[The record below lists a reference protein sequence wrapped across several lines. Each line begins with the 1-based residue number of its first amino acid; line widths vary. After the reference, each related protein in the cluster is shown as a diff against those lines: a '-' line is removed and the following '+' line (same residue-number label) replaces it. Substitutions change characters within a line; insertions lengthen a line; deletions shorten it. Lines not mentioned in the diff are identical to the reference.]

1 MVNVAFITL
10 LERKILGYRQIRKG
24 PNKVS
29 IVGLLQ
35 PFNDAIK
42 LFSKEVVIPNISN
55 NIQFFLSPMLA
66 LLIVLMVFF
75 SFPFFE
81 IRSPIRISLIFVYII
96 LRINV
101 YPVLFSGWA
110 SNRKYAL
117 LGRLRSVAQT
127 ISYEVRLALILIFY
141 LAIRVSLSMFIII
154 KLNFFWVKMLIFIP
168 MVGIWLISC
177 IAETNRTPFDFA
189 EGESELVSGFNIEYG
204 RVMFALI
211 FMAEYARIIFM
222 RIIFSIFFVSQ
233 NRNLLILY
241 IFSSIIISVW
251 IWVRTTLPRYRYDK
265 LINLAWKIYLPIV
278 LRILVYSLIVSAYY
292 FFNVIINNLYNLFS
306 WYNIFIIYAIF
317 FSNNHI

>member
-1 MVNVAFITL
+1 MLNYIILIICILVNVAFITL
-10 LERKILGYRQIRKG
+10 LERKILGYSQIRKG
-24 PNKVS
+24 PNKVR
-29 IVGLLQ
+29 IIGLLQ

-55 NIQFFLSPMLA
+55 NIQFFLSPILA
-66 LLIVLMVFF
+66 LIIVLVVFF

-81 IRSPIRISLIFVYII
+81 INISISISLILVYMI

-101 YPVLFSGWA
+101 YPVLFSGWS

-141 LAIRVSLSMFIII
+141 LSIRLSLRIFLII
-154 KLNFFWVKMLIFIP
+154 KLNFFWVKIFIFLP

-204 RVMFALI
+204 RVIFALI
-211 FMAEYARIIFM
+211 FIAEYARIIFI
-222 RIIFSIFFVSQ
+222 RIIFSIFFISYR
-233 NRNLLILY
+233 RNLIRLY
-241 IFSSIIISVW
+241 IFSTLIIRVW

-278 LRILVYSLIVSAYY
+278 LFLLNFSL
-292 FFNVIINNLYNLFS
+292 FLII
-306 WYNIFIIYAIF
+306 
-317 FSNNHI
+317 

>member
-1 MVNVAFITL
+1 MIICILINVAFITL
-10 LERKILGYRQIRKG
+10 LERKILGYSQIRKG
-24 PNKVS
+24 PNKVR
-29 IVGLLQ
+29 IIGLLQ

-42 LFSKEVVIPNISN
+42 LFSKEVVIPSISN
-55 NIQFFLSPMLA
+55 NIQFFIAPMLA
-66 LLIVLMVFF
+66 LVIVLIVFF

-81 IRSPIRISLIFVYII
+81 INISISISLIFVYII

-101 YPVLFSGWA
+101 YPVLFSGWS

-127 ISYEVRLALILIFY
+127 ISYEVRLALMLMFY
-141 LAIRVSLSMFIII
+141 LSISTSLRIFVVI
-154 KLNFFWVKMLIFIP
+154 KLNYFWLKIFIFLP
-168 MVGIWLISC
+168 IVGIWLISC

-211 FMAEYARIIFM
+211 FIAEYASIIFI
-222 RIIFSIFFVSQ
+222 RIVFSIFFIAFK
-233 NRNLLILY
+233 RNSFSLY
-241 IFSSIIISVW
+241 ILSTIIIRVW

-278 LRILVYSLIVSAYY
+278 LVMLIYSLMVTI
-292 FFNVIINNLYNLFS
+292 
-306 WYNIFIIYAIF
+306 
-317 FSNNHI
+317 

>member
-1 MVNVAFITL
+1 MIICILVNVAFITL
-10 LERKILGYRQIRKG
+10 LERKILGYSQIRKG

-29 IVGLLQ
+29 FIGLFQ

-42 LFSKEVVIPNISN
+42 LFSKEIVLPILSN
-55 NIQFFLSPMLA
+55 NIQFFLSPILG
-66 LLIVLMVFF
+66 LIIILTVFY

-81 IRSPIRISLIFVYII
+81 LNFSIRLSLVFIYII

-101 YPVLFSGWA
+101 YPVLFSGWS

-141 LAIRVSLSMFIII
+141 LVIGISLSIFIII
-154 KLNFFWVKMLIFIP
+154 KLNIYWNKIIIFLPI
-168 MVGIWLISC
+168 VGIWLISC

-211 FMAEYARIIFM
+211 FIAEYARIIFI
-222 RIIFSIFFVSQ
+222 RIIFRLIFFSFRT
-233 NRNLLILY
+233 NNLYLYLLITFLV
-241 IFSSIIISVW
+241 IVW
-251 IWVRTTLPRYRYDK
+251 IWVRTTFPRYRYDK
-265 LINLAWKIYLPIV
+265 LINLAWKIYLPITLFILT
-278 LRILVYSLIVSAYY
+278 LRLILVI
-292 FFNVIINNLYNLFS
+292 
-306 WYNIFIIYAIF
+306 
-317 FSNNHI
+317 